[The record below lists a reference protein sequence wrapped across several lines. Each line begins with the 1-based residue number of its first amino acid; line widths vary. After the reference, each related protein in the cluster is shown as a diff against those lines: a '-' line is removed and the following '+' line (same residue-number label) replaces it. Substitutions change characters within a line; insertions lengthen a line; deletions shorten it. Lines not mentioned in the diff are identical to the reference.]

1 VKEKEM
7 TSKVIST
14 TPTYNPVCYHTDD
27 EKECNCWSTNY
38 TIDHLKQHLAT
49 VSHSFILDNGKH
61 VKSRKYY
68 DQAFH
73 LLKIGAFK
81 PALPFIIYLSDLEND
96 SFLIKELVE
105 AGKDNETLGY
115 VLRQAVGR
123 IFEDINSELYH
134 NSISKVLKVK
144 IEK

>member
-1 VKEKEM
+1 M
-7 TSKVIST
+7 TSKVIPT
-14 TPTYNPVCYHTDD
+14 TRAYNPVCYHRDD

-38 TIDHLKQHLAT
+38 TIDHLKQHLAAVT
-49 VSHSFILDNGKH
+49 HSFILDNRTP

-73 LLKIGAFK
+73 LLKIGAFR
-81 PALPFIIYLSDLEND
+81 PAPQFIIYLSDLEND

-105 AGKDNETLGY
+105 VGKDNETLGY

-123 IFEDINSELYH
+123 IFEDVNCSLYH

-144 IEK
+144 LEK